1 MNAVNQVLNGIDKV
15 FGVIEKY
22 ITAFAL
28 IVFTVVIFC
37 NVVGRYVLLNSIPWA
52 EELSRYLN
60 IFLVY
65 IALSAGIKTDAHIG
79 VDAVETL
86 LAPKQ
91 FHKYCE
97 LYRCTGWCGAETLSG
112 LCFLMEYG
120 LLQRGLCR
128 RRCCPPWPHSPTSC
142 GPALWLLWPHRQH
155 TRQRWQGRCDRA
167 FCSRGN
173 FVSLRFF
180 GIN

>member
-86 LAPKQ
+86 LVPKR
-91 FHKYCE
+91 FHKYMDVVRFAITTVFCLITAWLGWE
-97 LYRCTGWCGAETLSG
+97 LALQIGQMKQTSPSMQIPMMVPYLALPIG
-112 LCFLMEYG
+112 LFMASIRSLMRIIQM
-120 LLQRGLCR
+120 LM
-128 RRCCPPWPHSPTSC
+128 
-142 GPALWLLWPHRQH
+142 GPAEEHVEEKQEELD
-155 TRQRWQGRCDRA
+155 T
-167 FCSRGN
+167 
-173 FVSLRFF
+173 
-180 GIN
+180 